1 MCASRISLLVV
12 CLGLGACDS
21 SPSGNGAEQLVV
33 SAAVSVSDALRTV
46 ADAYTPVRGVDVLLN
61 VAGSDTLSTQLING
75 ARADLFLSADYRQM
89 DRAEEAGRILTS
101 TRVDLLSNQ
110 LVAVVP
116 TDRAHTA
123 SGIDDLLQA
132 PWVRYVAMGDPD
144 AVPAGVYARRYL
156 RRVGLWDAV
165 QSKVVPTRDVRA
177 ALAAV
182 EAGNADVGLIYRTD
196 LAVDTMVRVAFSV
209 PVHEGPR
216 IRYPVALVAD
226 GRNEAAAQRFLS
238 FLRRS
243 EARRIFEEA
252 GFILMG
258 EAS

>member
-46 ADAYTPVRGVDVLLN
+46 ADAYTPVSGVDVLLN
-61 VAGSDTLSTQLING
+61 VAGSDTLATQLING

-156 RRVGLWDAV
+156 LSVGLWDAV

-182 EAGNADVGLIYRTD
+182 EAGNADVGFIYRTD
-196 LAVDTMVRVAFSV
+196 LAVDTMVRVAFAV

-226 GRNEAAAQRFLS
+226 GRNEAAAQRFLR

>member
-12 CLGLGACDS
+12 CLGLGACDP
-21 SPSGNGAEQLVV
+21 SPSGNDAERLVV

-46 ADAYTPVRGVDVLLN
+46 ADAYTRVSRVDVLIN
-61 VAGSDTLSTQLING
+61 IAGSDTLATQLIAG

-101 TRVDLLSNQ
+101 TRVDLLTNQ

-116 TDRAHTA
+116 TDRTHTA

-144 AVPAGVYARRYL
+144 AVPAGVYAQRYL
-156 RRVGLWDAV
+156 RSVGLWDAV

-182 EAGNADVGLIYRTD
+182 EAGNADVGVIYRTD
-196 LAVDTMVRVAFSV
+196 LAMARMVRVAFAV

-216 IRYPVALVAD
+216 IRYPVAVVAD
-226 GRNEAAAQRFLS
+226 GRNEVAARRFLS

-252 GFILMG
+252 GFIVVG